1 MGWFGL
7 LESRTEGMSATEL
20 VERHLCWKAPLFGK
34 SFSERGLPPASPVLR
49 RDRSLPQR
57 PVGGKLIRERS
68 TKHGTKS
75 DLSRDQHQEGDQAYQ

>member
-34 SFSERGLPPASPVLR
+34 SFSERGLPPPALYYGET
-49 RDRSLPQR
+49 DRS
-57 PVGGKLIRERS
+57 RS
-68 TKHGTKS
+68 
-75 DLSRDQHQEGDQAYQ
+75 DP